1 MAQLTFQV
9 APDGLV
15 ADVLVNLDASRLI
28 PLRSSGP
35 AASPASGKGLIDTG
49 SDISAVSLPILHQL
63 GIPAIQRTTTRD
75 IGGNL
80 QVNLYR
86 VSLHVLD
93 TQQIGLPWLSQP
105 SLLVMELAPG
115 FPFDAI
121 IGMDVLLTCKLL
133 LDGPARRFTLEF

>member
-1 MAQLTFQV
+1 
-9 APDGLV
+9 
-15 ADVLVNLDASRLI
+15 
-28 PLRSSGP
+28 
-35 AASPASGKGLIDTG
+35 
-49 SDISAVSLPILHQL
+49 VSLPILHQL
-63 GIPAIQRTTTRD
+63 GIPVIQRTTTRD

-93 TQQIGLPWLSQP
+93 TQQIGLTWLSQP

-121 IGMDVLLTCKLL
+121 IGMNVLLTCKLL